1 MDRVLSG
8 KHVFTIKVF
17 HIINGK
23 TNDFSADLQCEVRTV
38 KTQPNPSLRVKKEW
52 QTMKCC

>member
-1 MDRVLSG
+1 MDRVLSE
-8 KHVFTIKVF
+8 KHVFTVKVF